1 MDTDKRIEL
10 ISKVESD
17 LITLLHRK
25 IENYNNYDIEDIP
38 INELTTMLKVLKEVR
53 TVSTP
58 IEQTKDTNIV
68 VQLPKDWL
76 KASNAS

>member
-1 MDTDKRIEL
+1 MDTNKRIEL
-10 ISKVESD
+10 ITKTEND
-17 LITLLHRK
+17 LITLLYRK
-25 IENYNNYDIEDIP
+25 IENYNNYDIEEVP
-38 INELTTMLKVLKEVR
+38 INELTTMLKALKEIR
-53 TVSTP
+53 AVSTP